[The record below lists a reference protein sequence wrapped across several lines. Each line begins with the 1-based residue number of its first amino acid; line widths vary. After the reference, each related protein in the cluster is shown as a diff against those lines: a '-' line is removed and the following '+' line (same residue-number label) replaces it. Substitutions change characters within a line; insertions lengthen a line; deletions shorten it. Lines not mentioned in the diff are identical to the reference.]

1 MEHEKHA
8 YQQKV
13 DAKLKEWD
21 AEVDLLKAKGEGL
34 VADAKIEF
42 DKKIEEL
49 SNHKSELSA
58 YWDELSDNAED
69 TWDSIK
75 DEAEE
80 KWNKLTKAFN
90 DFKDDIRS

>member
-42 DKKIEEL
+42 DR
-49 SNHKSELSA
+49 
-58 YWDELSDNAED
+58 
-69 TWDSIK
+69 T
-75 DEAEE
+75 
-80 KWNKLTKAFN
+80 F
-90 DFKDDIRS
+90 